1 MISEVTLNAETVA
14 ADLRPVLLR
23 LARELR
29 KETEQLGITARQA
42 TLLWLVKRSPGLS
55 LAELAAEEGISP
67 PALSGHVDRLERAGL
82 IERLRSTDDRR
93 RVGLRLTDEG
103 ARMLSACASPPND
116 MARRPVERARARRA
130 GGDRRRRSGAS
141 GAARGRRVTTLA
153 IALRTRT
160 FRSLRRHRN
169 YRIFFT
175 GQLVSLAGTWMQN
188 VALAWLV
195 LELSGSPLAVGAL
208 AFWRFVPFTVF
219 GLVAG
224 VVADRLESRRLV
236 MWTQAVAMAISVALA
251 VVTLTGWA
259 TLPIVYVL
267 AALGGIALA
276 FDAPGRQSLTFQM
289 VGPRELPNAVALNT
303 GLFNGSRIIG
313 PAIAGLI
320 IAAAGTGICFVL
332 NAVSFLAV
340 LAALAVIRDEELHP
354 VEQDPSARVVDGL
367 RRAFAFAWADPQL
380 RSILGVV
387 TVVSTVGF
395 NFHVLV
401 PLLAS
406 DTLHV
411 GPGGIRPPLGIVRP
425 GRARRRARHR
435 DVPRGELAAV
445 RHGHHGVRRLALPL
459 APVQDA
465 VLAGVLL
472 FAIGVSFTLFTANAN
487 AFVQLGAPDHLR
499 GRLFGLY
506 LFAFVGPRPSA
517 GSLQAGWRTLEE
529 HRSPS
534 RSQGRGAR
542 DDRLRERVARAGS
555 EARHGRSLPVL
566 TRPPEHEVGDDDDD
580 EREREDH
587 RRRRVDRRRD
597 AEPERPQM

>member
-1 MISEVTLNAETVA
+1 M
-14 ADLRPVLLR
+14 
-23 LARELR
+23 
-29 KETEQLGITARQA
+29 
-42 TLLWLVKRSPGLS
+42 
-55 LAELAAEEGISP
+55 
-67 PALSGHVDRLERAGL
+67 
-82 IERLRSTDDRR
+82 
-93 RVGLRLTDEG
+93 
-103 ARMLSACASPPND
+103 
-116 MARRPVERARARRA
+116 
-130 GGDRRRRSGAS
+130 
-141 GAARGRRVTTLA
+141 TTLA

-188 VALAWLV
+188 IALAWLV

-303 GLFNGSRIIG
+303 GLFNGSRIVG

-320 IAAAGTGICFVL
+320 IAVAGTGICFAL

-354 VEQDPSARVVDGL
+354 VEKDPSARVVDGL
-367 RRAFAFAWADPQL
+367 RRAFAFAWASPQL
-380 RSILGVV
+380 RSVLGVV

-406 DTLHV
+406 DTVHV
-411 GPGGIRPPLGIVRP
+411 GPEGFGLLSASFGLGALVGALTTATFCGASWRLFAT
-425 GRARRRARHR
+425 GTTAF
-435 DVPRGELAAV
+435 
-445 RHGHHGVRRLALPL
+445 GVLALAL
-459 APVQDA
+459 APVQNA

-472 FAIGVSFTLFTANAN
+472 FAIGISFTLFTANAN
-487 AFVQLGAPDHLR
+487 ALVQLGAPDHLR
-499 GRLFGLY
+499 GRLIGLY
-506 LFAFVGPRPSA
+506 LFAFVGTAPI
-517 GSLQAGWRTLEE
+517 GGLFAGWLADVGGTALAFTVAGLAALATIGVASALRAQAQRPGTAA
-529 HRSPS
+529 PS
-534 RSQGRGAR
+534 RS
-542 DDRLRERVARAGS
+542 
-555 EARHGRSLPVL
+555 
-566 TRPPEHEVGDDDDD
+566 
-580 EREREDH
+580 
-587 RRRRVDRRRD
+587 
-597 AEPERPQM
+597 